1 MSVFA
6 KLMYKVKRYT
16 KSRKDTLLF
25 YKLRKLSD
33 NNYSVNEEYQFV
45 RINDF
50 KGLEMFSKEQEDGLS
65 CLVNNDCQNRF
76 NNGSTLIVAMQ
87 GKEWV
92 SYGWLTKQ
100 SNFWIAEIDYVID
113 IANSKVRLLYDFQ
126 TREKYRGLGIYP
138 LLIRYIVQMQP
149 ELECLIY
156 CYETNISSKR
166 GIEKAGGELE
176 CKLQHKRKNV
186 TDYFS
191 LYRIRVLG
199 SKYRYLGLKY
209 AKQEG
214 R

>member
-1 MSVFA
+1 MNCFA
-6 KLMYKVKRYT
+6 KLIRKIKNYI

-33 NNYSVNEEYQFV
+33 NDYSVNGEYQFI

-50 KGLEMFSKEQEDGLS
+50 EKLEMLSKEQGDSLS
-65 CLVNNDCQNRF
+65 NLVNNDCRNRF
-76 NNGSTLIVAMQ
+76 RNASTLIVVTQ
-87 GKEWV
+87 GEEWV
-92 SYGWLTKQ
+92 SYGWVAKQ
-100 SNFWIAEIDYVID
+100 SDFWIAEIDYIID
-113 IANSKVRLLYDFQ
+113 MNNSKVRILYDFQ
-126 TREKYRGLGIYP
+126 TREKYRGLGVYP
-138 LLIRYIVQMQP
+138 LLIRYMVQMQP
-149 ELECLIY
+149 EPECLIY

-186 TDYFS
+186 NDYFS
-191 LYRIRVLG
+191 LYRIRILG

-209 AKQEG
+209 AKQKG